1 MINVLLNSRLKEI
14 IKKYTT
20 NDSKIKEKKKKRMVM
35 LMQKQIKKIFKNI
48 IKRTLA
54 TQMFKFI
61 KIIQVR
67 LK

>member
-1 MINVLLNSRLKEI
+1 
-14 IKKYTT
+14 
-20 NDSKIKEKKKKRMVM
+20 M